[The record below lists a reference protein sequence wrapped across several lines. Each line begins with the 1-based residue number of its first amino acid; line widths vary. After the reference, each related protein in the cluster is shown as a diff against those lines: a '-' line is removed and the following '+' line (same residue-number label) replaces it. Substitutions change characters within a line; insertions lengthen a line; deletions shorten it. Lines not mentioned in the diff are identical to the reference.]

1 MTLSR
6 RKALTLIGGG
16 TILAATAATGA
27 FLGTRTPKTAL
38 APWAL
43 AGSYDDPRLNAL
55 SFGLLAPNPHN
66 LQPWEI
72 ALEGA
77 DGFVLYHDRARRLP
91 HTDPYDRQLR
101 IGFGCFLEQTVLAA
115 GAMGYGVDLTLFPEG
130 PDGPVARGVLRT
142 ADRSDPLAAQI
153 MHRRSCKEP
162 FADRSIAP
170 DVLAAVSAYADVYA
184 LPAEVSEIKALTWDA
199 WMTET
204 MTPHTMQESVD
215 LMRFGR
221 NEIEATPDGID
232 LQGGFLESLMLVGA
246 FTRESAADPD
256 SMSFQQG
263 IEIYR
268 EMLFAT
274 PAYVALTSA
283 GNAPADHIEA
293 GRRWLRLNLATTGL
307 GLSLHPVSQALQEYP
322 EMAPHYARAHE
333 LLAPAGH
340 TVQMLGRL
348 GYGPE
353 TARTPRWPLEAKRRD
368 I

>member
-1 MTLSR
+1 
-6 RKALTLIGGG
+6 
-16 TILAATAATGA
+16 
-27 FLGTRTPKTAL
+27 
-38 APWAL
+38 
-43 AGSYDDPRLNAL
+43 
-55 SFGLLAPNPHN
+55 
-66 LQPWEI
+66 
-72 ALEGA
+72 
-77 DGFVLYHDRARRLP
+77 
-91 HTDPYDRQLR
+91 
-101 IGFGCFLEQTVLAA
+101 
-115 GAMGYGVDLTLFPEG
+115 
-130 PDGPVARGVLRT
+130 
-142 ADRSDPLAAQI
+142 